1 MLLGALDTQYPTL
14 ARLRSIAQ
22 SITASTPAAT
32 TTTSVDASTTDNIP
46 EELKSVIIT
55 LVYETL
61 LHLGDLSRW
70 RYVAH
75 LSKTGESEWKAA
87 ALYYQLAYEVLPTS
101 GFAKHQEAVLALGD
115 TKYFYALSHLYQSL
129 CSQVQHPE
137 ASQNL
142 DLLLRKRLNIPMND
156 LIHAVKTRH
165 GGNSVATLRAWFL
178 RLHVECYQGVQFS
191 AHDEMEAEILNRL
204 STALKDGT
212 DVSSTVFHMVMI
224 SIGGEYV
231 AVEKAQRKL
240 DADKNAQ
247 AYFFLLRHNVKLFR
261 ELLVHLYDKL
271 ESQFRENV
279 MPSSQEPAGKLPPVA
294 ETTLYSIRLYSLW
307 ITKNWPLLQKCMET
321 GRPDAAMASD
331 IRDLWNILAAVLNAI
346 YEQYPLYDTVSTGEM
361 DYLLKEEEG
370 TMGFMPLHGEGNT
383 DVWYKD
389 GKSKIVSRREKS
401 HEDQEQEHLVRLRD
415 IFTRGAQIAQD
426 PVSPLFRFDIYHH
439 LLTFIGFTIHPGGEQ
454 NSRQRSWHDL
464 RAVLTD
470 TSTGARG

>member
-1 MLLGALDTQYPTL
+1 MLLTALDTQYPTL
-14 ARLRSIAQ
+14 ARLRNIAQ
-22 SITASTPAAT
+22 SIAASLPQASTSPPSSAT
-32 TTTSVDASTTDNIP
+32 TADNIP
-46 EELKSVIIT
+46 EELKTVIIT

-75 LSKTGESEWKAA
+75 LGKTGESEWKAA

-156 LIHAVKTRH
+156 LIQAVKTRH
-165 GGNSVATLRAWFL
+165 GGNAIATLRAWFL
-178 RLHVECYQGVQFS
+178 RLHVECYQGVEFS
-191 AHDEMEAEILNRL
+191 AHEEMEAEILNRL

-231 AVEKAQRKL
+231 AVEKAQRQI
-240 DADKNAQ
+240 DPVKNAQ

-261 ELLVHLYDKL
+261 ELLLHLYDKL
-271 ESQFRENV
+271 EGQFRESV
-279 MPSSQEPAGKLPPVA
+279 SSSSQEPAGKLPPVA

-307 ITKNWPLLQKCMET
+307 FAKNWEFLQRCMES
-321 GRPDAAMASD
+321 GKPDAATAGD

-346 YEQYPLYDTVSTGEM
+346 YEQYPLFDTVSTAEM

-370 TMGFMPLHGEGNT
+370 TMGFLPLHGGSNI
-383 DVWYKD
+383 DVWMKD
-389 GKSKIVSRREKS
+389 GKSKNVLRKEKS
-401 HEDQEQEHLVRLRD
+401 NEDQEHEHLIRLRD
-415 IFTRGAQIAQD
+415 IFTRGIIIAQD
-426 PVSPLFRFDIYHH
+426 PVSVLFLIVSFASP
-439 LLTFIGFTIHPGGEQ
+439 LTFIGFTVHSSGEQ
-454 NSRQRSWHDL
+454 NSRQRGWNDIGALFSN
-464 RAVLTD
+464 
-470 TSTGARG
+470 TSSGA